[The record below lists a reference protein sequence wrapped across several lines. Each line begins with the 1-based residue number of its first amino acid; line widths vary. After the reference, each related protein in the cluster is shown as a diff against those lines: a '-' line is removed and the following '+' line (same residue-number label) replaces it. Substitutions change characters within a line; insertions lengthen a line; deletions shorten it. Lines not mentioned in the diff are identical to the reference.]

1 MTRSAVAIILR
12 AEVRAW
18 RNRIAGN
25 AARAVGVAVIGGLS
39 ALVIGGSLFA
49 LAFFAGQLLP
59 ASRDA
64 MLSGAFTSLAVLMLV
79 VGFPTVIATYFA
91 GRDLLQL
98 ILAPVT
104 TAEIFIAR
112 SVFAMSANTLAAAI
126 FLSFVAGLGAGSGAS
141 PVYYVTALV
150 LLAVLVLMVTAFQL
164 IFMAGVLKLVPARVA
179 RDVAIGVASVT
190 GAGLYL
196 LWNLTIRQSFTPRHA
211 PDISGLLTVFQ
222 RIEWVPSAWPGHAL
236 SAVIDGGIAAAV
248 AWTGLTLLLAGALV
262 VVAAALYERTL
273 LAGLGLLGGPPARW
287 RRRTRVPP
295 VRALRAGAA
304 SPILAIVRKDWIA
317 YRRDIRRLSRFL
329 PAVIFLI
336 AYAFILVR
344 PTRGLTDLFW
354 NDVFVVAFVSLF
366 MAMMFATPSIPG
378 ERRGI
383 QLIRLAPISPWTLIR
398 AKVLFTVAPAVALTT
413 LITLAM
419 SLVGGIGPLRTV
431 EIVFLA
437 VWLGVGCVCIGVSAG
452 AIDPRFDSADDRRSV
467 GVVGTFAAM
476 GGELAFGLLSVGSFA
491 LVFVALQ
498 IGSGAGFAG
507 LPRSPLVEGVLL
519 LVAAGLALGGV
530 ALVGFMLWTA
540 VSRLRSFEG
549 SIAAAA

>member
-25 AARAVGVAVIGGLS
+25 AARTAGIAVLGGLS

-49 LAFFAGQLLP
+49 LAFFAGRLLP

-79 VGFPTVIATYFA
+79 VGFPTVISTFFA
-91 GRDLLQL
+91 GRDLVQL

-104 TAEIFIAR
+104 AAEIFIAR
-112 SVFAMSANTLAAAI
+112 SLFAMSANTLAAAI
-126 FLSFVAGLGAGSGAS
+126 FLTFVAGLGAGSGAS
-141 PVYYVTALV
+141 PLYYVTALV
-150 LLAVLVLMVTAFQL
+150 LLAVLVLMVTALQL

-179 RDVAIGVASVT
+179 RDVAIAVASVT

-196 LWNLTIRQSFTPRHA
+196 LWNLTLRQSFAPRHT
-211 PDISGLLTVFQ
+211 PDISGVLMVFQ

-236 SAVIDGGIAAAV
+236 SAVIDGSVATAV
-248 AWTGLTLLLAGALV
+248 AWTGVTLLLAGAMV

-287 RRRTRVPP
+287 RRRTRVP
-295 VRALRAGAA
+295 VRASRAGAA
-304 SPILAIVRKDWIA
+304 SPVLAIVRKDWIA

-329 PAVIFLI
+329 PAVIFLV

-354 NDVFVVAFVSLF
+354 NDVFVVTFVSLF

-383 QLIRLAPISPWTLIR
+383 QLLRLAPISPWTLIR

-419 SLVGGIGPLRTV
+419 SLVGGIGPLRTA
-431 EIVFLA
+431 EIVLLA
-437 VWLGVGCVCIGVSAG
+437 IWLGVGCVCIGVSAG
-452 AIDPRFDSADDRRSV
+452 AIDPRFDSTDDRRSV

-491 LVFVALQ
+491 VVFVAVQ
-498 IGSGAGFAG
+498 VATGAGFPWLPKSPVIEG
-507 LPRSPLVEGVLL
+507 LLL
-519 LVAAGLALGGV
+519 LVAVALALGGV

-549 SIAAAA
+549 SITTAA